1 MWHRYKNELMI
12 GASLLLLIGSVVFKA
27 SKHSE
32 YELQSISSVALV
44 TKIEDIA
51 TMKKVWKSDKSISK
65 KVKSIQN
72 TLDSSK
78 VNKFKVD
85 KKKAHIILENLNA
98 NELNQITGKKL
109 ASIAVQIV
117 ELSIQRDNENYRLE
131 LRCKW

>member
-12 GASLLLLIGSVVFKA
+12 GVTLLLLIGAVAFKI

-32 YELQSISSVALV
+32 YEIQSISSGELV

-51 TMKKVWKSDKSISK
+51 TMKKVWKEDKSISK
-65 KVKSIQN
+65 KVKSIQSS
-72 TLDSSK
+72 LDSSK
-78 VNKFKVD
+78 VTKFQVD

-109 ASIAVQIV
+109 ASIALQIV